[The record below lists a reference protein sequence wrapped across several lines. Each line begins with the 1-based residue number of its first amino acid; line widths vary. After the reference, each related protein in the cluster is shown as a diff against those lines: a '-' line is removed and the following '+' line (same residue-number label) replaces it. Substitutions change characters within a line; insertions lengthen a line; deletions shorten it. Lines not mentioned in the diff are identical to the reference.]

1 MKKFL
6 LPLLV
11 LSSIVISCTKEPA
24 KTCDLSA
31 ANLVGT
37 YKITANGYKKDAA
50 SAMVDVYA
58 NYRPCEKDDLIIF
71 NANNTITFSDAGVK
85 CAPPGD
91 STGNWSL
98 SGNNVYIKGRTYVV
112 SSFDCKAMSG
122 SVAGTTAGELTTV
135 TLTRQ

>member
-1 MKKFL
+1 MKKFI
-6 LPLLV
+6 LPLFV
-11 LSSIVISCTKEPA
+11 LSSIITSCQKDPKKCE
-24 KTCDLSA
+24 LSS

-37 YKITANGYKKDAA
+37 YKITANGYKKDAD
-50 SAMVDVYA
+50 SPMVDVYA

-91 STGNWSL
+91 STGNWTL
-98 SGNNVYIKGRTYVV
+98 SGNNVNIKGRTYVV
-112 SSFDCKAMSG
+112 SSFDCSAMSG
-122 SVAGTTAGELTTV
+122 SVSGNTPGELTTV